1 MAGLFS
7 DIQNAVAQYNGR
19 WQEKKGVWEYSAVIA
34 ERKAFLTKKKLTY
47 SMRLKPDETARV
59 VHFSE
64 MLTETG
70 SGVSTGGDI
79 DGGMS
84 AGFGFKTESYN
95 TIKSGGRQGSIE
107 EQSRLFGK
115 DYTYQ
120 FDYAAIRNEVK
131 ALVEGAGFKFEYHTL
146 PVK

>member
-1 MAGLFS
+1 
-7 DIQNAVAQYNGR
+7 
-19 WQEKKGVWEYSAVIA
+19 
-34 ERKAFLTKKKLTY
+34 
-47 SMRLKPDETARV
+47 
-59 VHFSE
+59 
-64 MLTETG
+64 
-70 SGVSTGGDI
+70 VSTGGDI